1 MEKSSVK
8 KVALGAAAVG
18 VEAGLGVLLAPKS
31 GKETRKDLNDKIH
44 QLLDKIKNIDSK
56 ELKNEIKNKI
66 NEIEAELN
74 ELDKEK
80 VLEIARDKADKVKNK
95 TDELVELAKQA
106 GSKAANKTAS
116 ELREKAIDVTKKVLN
131 KLENK

>member
-1 MEKSSVK
+1 MSKCGFGKFIAGV
-8 KVALGAAAVG
+8 AVG
-18 VEAGLGVLLAPKS
+18 VGIGVLFAPKS
-31 GKETRKDLNDKIH
+31 GSETREDLKLKMDELIEKAKKIKKEDVKKAI
-44 QLLDKIKNIDSK
+44 LDKVDSIK
-56 ELKNEIKNKI
+56 
-66 NEIEAELN
+66 EALAD
-74 ELDKEK
+74 LDKEK

>member
-1 MEKSSVK
+1 MINWINNSIFWY
-8 KVALGAAAVG
+8 
-18 VEAGLGVLLAPKS
+18 LLQ
-31 GKETRKDLNDKIH
+31 I
-44 QLLDKIKNIDSK
+44 IDV
-56 ELKNEIKNKI
+56 KNKI

-116 ELREKAIDVTKKVLN
+116 ELREKSIDVTKKVLN